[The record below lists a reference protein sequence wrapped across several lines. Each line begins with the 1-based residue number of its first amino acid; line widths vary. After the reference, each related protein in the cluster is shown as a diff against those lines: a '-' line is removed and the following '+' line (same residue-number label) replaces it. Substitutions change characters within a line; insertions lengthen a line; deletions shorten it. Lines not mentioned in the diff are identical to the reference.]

1 MKYFTLMFLLFS
13 SISMEAQENS
23 FSFETESGNNIT
35 IYPIYHGSLVIE
47 YQNQT
52 LVVDPFG
59 GAQRYEQF
67 EKFDAVLITDIHGD
81 HFNPPTLEGLNL
93 ENAQIIAPQAVI
105 EMNKDVTLVS
115 KMKRLDNWGNRDMGK
130 WQISAIPM
138 YNLPDDS
145 SSRHTKGRGNGY
157 ILNFEDQTLY
167 ISGDTEDIVEMRN
180 LKGVD
185 LAFICMNLPYTM
197 DINQASSAV
206 LEFLPKRVI
215 PYHYRGSEMSNVEA
229 FKDLVTSESDAVEV
243 ILMEWY
249 N

>member
-1 MKYFTLMFLLFS
+1 MKYFTLIFSLFFTCCLS
-13 SISMEAQENS
+13 AQQNS
-23 FSFETESGNNIT
+23 YSLETGSGTEIT

-47 YQNQT
+47 FQDQR
-52 LVVDPFG
+52 LAVDPFG
-59 GAQRYEQF
+59 GAQRYTQF
-67 EKFDAVLITDIHGD
+67 DTFDAVIITDIHGD
-81 HFNPPTLEGLNL
+81 HFNPSTLNGLNL
-93 ENAQIIAPQAVI
+93 ENTKIIAPQAVI
-105 EMNKDVTLVS
+105 EANKDADLLA
-115 KMKRLDNWGNRDMGK
+115 KMKRIDNWGHRDMGK

-157 ILNFEDQTLY
+157 ILNIEGKTLY
-167 ISGDTEDIVEMRN
+167 ISGDTEDISEMRN

-215 PYHYRGSEMSNVEA
+215 PYHYRGSVMSNIQE
-229 FKDLVTSESDAVEV
+229 FKELVNSQSDAVEV
-243 ILMEWY
+243 VLLDWY

>member
-1 MKYFTLMFLLFS
+1 MKYFTLIFLLF
-13 SISMEAQENS
+13 ISNFVEAQENS
-23 FSFETESGNNIT
+23 YSFKTESGSEIT

-47 YQNQT
+47 FQEERI
-52 LVVDPFG
+52 VVDPFG

-67 EKFDAVLITDIHGD
+67 DDFDTVIITDIHGD
-81 HFNPPTLEGLNL
+81 HFNPSTLEGLNI

-105 EMNKDVTLVS
+105 ETNKDTALVS
-115 KMKRLDNWGNRDMGK
+115 KMKRMDNGGNRDMGK

-145 SSRHTKGRGNGY
+145 SSRHKKGRGNGY
-157 ILNFEDQTLY
+157 ILHFEDKTLY

-185 LAFICMNLPYTM
+185 LAFVCMNLPYTM

-215 PYHYRGSEMSNVEA
+215 PYHYRGSEMSNIEA
-229 FKDLVTSESDAVEV
+229 FKELVNSESDAVEV
-243 ILMEWY
+243 ILMDWY

>member
-1 MKYFTLMFLLFS
+1 MKYFTLIFLLFS

>member
-1 MKYFTLMFLLFS
+1 MKYFNLIILLFS
-13 SISMEAQENS
+13 FYFLQAQES
-23 FSFETESGNNIT
+23 SYSFETQSGSNIT

-47 YQNQT
+47 FENQRI
-52 LVVDPFG
+52 VVDPFG
-59 GAQRYEQF
+59 GAQRYKQF
-67 EKFDAVLITDIHGD
+67 KSFDTVLITDIHGD
-81 HFNPPTLEGLNL
+81 HFNPSTLEGLNL
-93 ENAQIIAPQAVI
+93 ENTEIIAPQVVI
-105 EMNKDVTLVS
+105 ESNKDAALVP
-115 KMKRLDNWGNRDMGK
+115 KMKRMDNGGSRDMGQ
-130 WQISAIPM
+130 WQITAIPM

-157 ILNFEDQTLY
+157 ILHFEEKIVY

-185 LAFICMNLPYTM
+185 LAFVCMNLPYTM

-215 PYHYRGSEMSNVEA
+215 PYHYRGSEMSNIGA
-229 FKDLVTSESDAVEV
+229 FKELVVSKSDAVEV
-243 ILMEWY
+243 ILMDWY

>member
-1 MKYFTLMFLLFS
+1 MKYFTLIFLLF
-13 SISMEAQENS
+13 ISNFVEAQENS
-23 FSFETESGNNIT
+23 YSFKTESGSEIT

-47 YQNQT
+47 FQEERI
-52 LVVDPFG
+52 VVDPFG

-67 EKFDAVLITDIHGD
+67 DDFDTVIITDIHGD
-81 HFNPPTLEGLNL
+81 HFNPSTLEGLNI

-105 EMNKDVTLVS
+105 ERNKDAALVS
-115 KMKRLDNWGNRDMGK
+115 KMKRMDNGGNRDMGK

-145 SSRHTKGRGNGY
+145 SSRHAKGRGNGY
-157 ILNFEDQTLY
+157 ILNFEDKTIY

-180 LKGVD
+180 LKEVD
-185 LAFICMNLPYTM
+185 LAFVCMNLPYTM

-215 PYHYRGSEMSNVEA
+215 PYHYRGSEMSNIEA
-229 FKDLVTSESDAVEV
+229 FKELVNSKSDAVEV
-243 ILMEWY
+243 ILMDWY